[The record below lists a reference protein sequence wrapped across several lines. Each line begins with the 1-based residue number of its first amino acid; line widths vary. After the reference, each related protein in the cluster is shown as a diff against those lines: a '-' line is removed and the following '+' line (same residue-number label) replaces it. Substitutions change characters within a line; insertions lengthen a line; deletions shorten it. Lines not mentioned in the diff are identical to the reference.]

1 MEPMKALRIIL
12 IIRRYRQMA
21 KNSANVIKSAGLGL
35 AAGIM
40 FGFVGSVMLKD
51 NKKCKRK
58 AVKAIDSVENFVDG
72 IRDMFTS

>member
-51 NKKCKRK
+51 NKKYKK
-58 AVKAIDSVENFVDG
+58 KTAKAISTVEDLIDG
-72 IRDMFTS
+72 VKDIFD